1 MKENVLKV
9 LKVKPHE
16 HPEVYMLKNTLEA
29 MQEAVGGYIDII
41 GLDGSVCILLNDE
54 GKLIGL
60 EGNRRIGS
68 DIIVGDFFVCGSDE
82 EGNLTSLSEEELD
95 KYTNFFYEPQ
105 EFTKEE
111 IEETTVIEF
120 YTFERKRRIYIMK
133 KTNTTSEIRE
143 YTTNI
148 DEPIVISRSLLEK
161 AGINPYADINIH
173 LQNGSILIQPKSILG
188 RLPEELLLFYE
199 EMGFSRQMVEIVL
212 NKYAEEAGG
221 FDELQRKLQEEV
233 KQE

>member
-1 MKENVLKV
+1 
-9 LKVKPHE
+9 
-16 HPEVYMLKNTLEA
+16 
-29 MQEAVGGYIDII
+29 
-41 GLDGSVCILLNDE
+41 
-54 GKLIGL
+54 
-60 EGNRRIGS
+60 
-68 DIIVGDFFVCGSDE
+68 
-82 EGNLTSLSEEELD
+82 
-95 KYTNFFYEPQ
+95 
-105 EFTKEE
+105 
-111 IEETTVIEF
+111 
-120 YTFERKRRIYIMK
+120 MK

-143 YTTNI
+143 DTTNI
-148 DEPIVISRSLLEK
+148 AEPIVISRSLLEK

-199 EMGFSRQMVEIVL
+199 EMGFSRQIVEIVL